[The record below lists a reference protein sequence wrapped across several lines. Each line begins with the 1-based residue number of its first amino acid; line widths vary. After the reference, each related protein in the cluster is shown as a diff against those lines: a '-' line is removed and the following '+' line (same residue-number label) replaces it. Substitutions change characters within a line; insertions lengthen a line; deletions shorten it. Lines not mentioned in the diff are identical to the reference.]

1 MSDLFRS
8 QVVKRQTNRLHGDI
22 LILPRISHTVI
33 LGLLLLWLV
42 IAVMWLTTST
52 YARKETIFGWL
63 EPSEGVTK
71 IYAKDTGVIKQ
82 VLVRE
87 GDTVLEEQPLII
99 VNGDRILA
107 DGETLENRLLDEYES
122 QQSFLNEQLN
132 HITNIY
138 HRRQLDIDKQIIT
151 GKQDIILL
159 EDQTKILQLRLNLAK
174 EHVERHQNLRSRG
187 FVSETDL
194 ENIIAQE
201 LALRNERQALM
212 RELINR
218 RNNIEQLHSE
228 LLLLPDQRSNEIMQ
242 LRTRLSDVAQKIAQL
257 YGQRSYIVKATK
269 QGQVNN
275 LQVKIGQ
282 QVYGGSEIPLMTLIP
297 NNSELSAHLLVPV
310 RSAGFIEPGQALDIR
325 YDSFPYQKFGLY
337 RGEVVSI
344 SDTVLMPN
352 ELLNTPLRI
361 DEPVFRIL
369 AYLQQHKVHAFGR
382 EFPLKPGTTLSADV
396 RLDER
401 TLLQWLL
408 EPIYSMRGRL

>member
-42 IAVMWLTTST
+42 IAVMWLATST

-107 DGETLENRLLDEYES
+107 DGETLENRLLNEYVS

-138 HRRQLDIDKQIIT
+138 HLRQLDIDKQIIT

-382 EFPLKPGTTLSADV
+382 EFLLKPGTTLSADV

>member
-107 DGETLENRLLDEYES
+107 DGETLENRLLNEYVS

-174 EHVERHQNLRSRG
+174 EHVERHQNLRSRS

-218 RNNIEQLHSE
+218 RNNIEQLYSE
-228 LLLLPDQRSNEIMQ
+228 LQLLPDQRSNEIMQ
-242 LRTRLSDVAQKIAQL
+242 LRTHLSDVAQKIAQL
-257 YGQRSYIVKATK
+257 NGQRSYIVKATK

-297 NNSELSAHLLVPV
+297 KNSELSAHLLVPV

-325 YDSFPYQKFGLY
+325 YDAFPYQKFGLY

-369 AYLQQHKVHAFGR
+369 AYLQQHKVQAFGR
-382 EFPLKPGTTLSADV
+382 EFPLKPGTTFSADV

>member
-107 DGETLENRLLDEYES
+107 DGETLENRLLNEYVS
-122 QQSFLNEQLN
+122 QQSFLNKQLN

-174 EHVERHQNLRSRG
+174 EHVERHQNLRSRS

-297 NNSELSAHLLVPV
+297 KNSELSAHLLVPV

-369 AYLQQHKVHAFGR
+369 AYLQKHKVHAFGR

>member
-107 DGETLENRLLDEYES
+107 DGETLENRLLNEYVS

-138 HRRQLDIDKQIIT
+138 HLRQLDIDKQIIT

-382 EFPLKPGTTLSADV
+382 EFLLKPGTTLSADV

>member
-42 IAVMWLTTST
+42 IAVMWLATSN

-107 DGETLENRLLDEYES
+107 DGETLENRLLNEYVS

-138 HRRQLDIDKQIIT
+138 HLRQLDIDKQIIT

-382 EFPLKPGTTLSADV
+382 EFLLKPGTTLSADV